1 VSKLEKYIDG
11 ITDVHVTLSAEKYRQ
26 IAEINVHSRGKLYLS
41 AKEASADLKTS
52 VQQALEKI
60 AGQAKKKQEKRIDRK
75 RRAVK
80 AAEAEG
86 TFALIAADGGPPGSP
101 RIIESHDS
109 SSTPERRRGGPRHRG
124 AGGEFLVF
132 RNARTTDNVLYR
144 RPDGNFGSSTPNDDR
159 RTNAERAQ
167 GANQVSCVF
176 LAPCP
181 FAPAFFGF

>member
-1 VSKLEKYIDG
+1 LAVKTQITGRHIDVSPSLKSYVTSRLSKLEKYIDG

-86 TFALIAADGGPPGSP
+86 TFALIAADGGPPDSPP
-101 RIIESHDS
+101 RIIES
-109 SSTPERRRGGPRHRG
+109 RRFLIKPLSVEEAVLAIDEQGS
-124 AGGEFLVF
+124 EFLVF
-132 RNARTTDNVLYR
+132 RNAANDRTNVLYR
-144 RPDGNFGSSTPNDDR
+144 RPDGNFGLIDP
-159 RTNAERAQ
+159 ER
-167 GANQVSCVF
+167 
-176 LAPCP
+176 
-181 FAPAFFGF
+181 